1 MKKFLAEFKEF
12 AIKGNMLDLAV
23 GVIIGAAFN
32 TIVKSLVDDII
43 MPAVGMLIGG
53 HDFTTLVL
61 QFGTATIKY
70 GNLIQN
76 IVNFLITAFCLF
88 LVVKSINTL
97 KRRKEAAEE
106 VAQEAPPAKP
116 DDIALLEEIRD
127 TLAEIKNK

>member
-12 AIKGNMLDLAV
+12 AIKGNMFDLAV

-32 TIVKSLVDDII
+32 TIVKSLVDDVI

-88 LVVKSINTL
+88 VVVKSINTL
-97 KRRKEAAEE
+97 KRRKEAVEE
-106 VAQEAPPAKP
+106 AIEQAPAAKP

>member
-12 AIKGNMLDLAV
+12 AIKGNMFDLAV

-32 TIVKSLVDDII
+32 TIVKSLVDDVI

-88 LVVKSINTL
+88 VVVKSMNTL
-97 KRRKEAAEE
+97 KRRKEAVEE
-106 VAQEAPPAKP
+106 AIEQAPAAKP